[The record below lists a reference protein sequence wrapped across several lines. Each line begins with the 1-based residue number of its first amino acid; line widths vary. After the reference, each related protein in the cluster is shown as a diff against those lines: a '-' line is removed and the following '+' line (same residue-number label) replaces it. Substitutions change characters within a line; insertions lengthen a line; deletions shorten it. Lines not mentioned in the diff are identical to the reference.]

1 MNRVIFDSH
10 RAKIVDTRLACS
22 QANQATTHNSGNLA
36 MDCSASGTSRPKR
49 QPLGDA
55 TNRINSRMPSTSR
68 PRGDA
73 PSSSTY
79 TEQGSLIKPPNQ
91 VSDSPRSIAT
101 EVENKRLS
109 SVVDNDTSSK
119 RNSAISTTS
128 TASGKPRRKT
138 HVGPWQLGRT
148 LGKGSTGRVRLAKH
162 AVTGQIAA
170 IKIVSKK
177 SAAMVQSESIATMDT
192 RPGLIPCPPGARVM
206 PYGIER
212 EVVIMKLIE
221 HPNVINLYDV
231 WENRGEL

>member
-1 MNRVIFDSH
+1 
-10 RAKIVDTRLACS
+10 
-22 QANQATTHNSGNLA
+22 
-36 MDCSASGTSRPKR
+36 MDYAVSGTSRAKR

-55 TNRINSRMPSTSR
+55 TNRINSRMPSIAR
-68 PRGDA
+68 DNA

-79 TEQGSLIKPPNQ
+79 AEQESLAKRPNQ
-91 VSDSPRSIAT
+91 VSDSPRSTAA

-109 SVVDNDTSSK
+109 SVIDTDHSSK

-138 HVGPWQLGRT
+138 HVGPWRLGRT

-162 AVTGQIAA
+162 AATGQIAA
-170 IKIVSKK
+170 IKIVSKR
-177 SAAMVQSESIATMDT
+177 SAAMVQSESIATMDKH
-192 RPGLIPCPPGARVM
+192 PGLVPCAPGTRVM

-212 EVVIMKLIE
+212 EVVIMKLIQ